1 MSSNHIDYEAV
12 RDQVERR
19 LAPRIRL
26 LRRRWW
32 LFAHIAIF
40 LTIMA
45 FIHVNDHTGS
55 LFYYSTS
62 GTVATQS
69 FPDPGGGTPI
79 TIPEYTYIN
88 WQPYPLVSF
97 ISAIWFIVL
106 ILHVLNIWMAFG
118 RERLIQREMDRE
130 IELERMRLQLE
141 LAHATGMPA
150 DDHTSEKPK
159 RLVRLSDDGE
169 LLHEEIR
176 GNTNRHRS

>member
-1 MSSNHIDYEAV
+1 VSSNYIDYEAV
-12 RDQVERR
+12 RDQVQRR

-40 LTIMA
+40 LIIMA
-45 FIHVNDHTGS
+45 FVHVNDHTGS

-62 GTVATQS
+62 GTVAAQS
-69 FPDPGGGTPI
+69 FPGPNGST
-79 TIPEYTYIN
+79 TIPEYTYTN
-88 WQPYPLVSF
+88 WQPYPLATA

-106 ILHVLNIWMAFG
+106 ILHVLNIWIAFG

-141 LAHATGMPA
+141 LAHVTGSSA
-150 DDHTSEKPK
+150 GDNEVEKPK

-176 GNTNRHRS
+176 GDTNRRRS